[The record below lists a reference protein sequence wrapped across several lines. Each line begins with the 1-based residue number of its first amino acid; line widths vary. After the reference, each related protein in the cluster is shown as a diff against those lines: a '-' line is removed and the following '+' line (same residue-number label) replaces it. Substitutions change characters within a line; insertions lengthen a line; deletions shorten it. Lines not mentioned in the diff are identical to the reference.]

1 MSPRLL
7 TLLTAPHAPSSER
20 DYTDTWTAAARMP
33 GHREPRWAAP
43 IELALAA

>member
-7 TLLTAPHAPSSER
+7 YLLNAEHAPSCER
-20 DYTDTWTAAARMP
+20 DRIDTWTAVARMP
-33 GHREPRWAAP
+33 GRRYPRWEQ

>member
-7 TLLTAPHAPSSER
+7 YMVSAGHAPSCER
-20 DYTDTWTAAARMP
+20 DRVDAWTAAARMP
-33 GHREPRWAAP
+33 GLGRPRWTPP

>member
-7 TLLTAPHAPSSER
+7 YLLSTEHAPSCER
-20 DYTDTWTAAARMP
+20 DRIDARTAAARMP
-33 GHREPRWAAP
+33 GRRRPRWAA

>member
-7 TLLTAPHAPSSER
+7 YLLSSVHAPSCER
-20 DYTDTWTAAARMP
+20 DRSDAWTAATRMP
-33 GHREPRWAAP
+33 GRRRPRWAT

>member
-7 TLLTAPHAPSSER
+7 YLISNEHAPSCER
-20 DYTDTWTAAARMP
+20 DCRDAWFAADRMP
-33 GHREPRWAAP
+33 GHRSPRWAPP

>member
-7 TLLTAPHAPSSER
+7 YLLSADRAPWCER
-20 DYTDTWTAAARMP
+20 DRIDTWTAAARVP
-33 GHREPRWAAP
+33 GRRHPQWAR